1 MLLSS
6 NSPRTSPVRSN
17 STQLIGHPDVSVVPD
32 DAAHAARQIHEVLVQ
47 PLDQNAGNR
56 HQNAAGELR
65 VSEGE
70 ETNLAVFG
78 RTGVQITL
86 ALTVDLLHFRL
97 DGMGDKKGTLMMSL
111 GTKIERI

>member
-32 DAAHAARQIHEVLVQ
+32 DAAHAARKIHEVLVQ

-56 HQNAAGELR
+56 HQNAAGELQ
-65 VSEGE
+65 VSEGGGDKPCRIWE
-70 ETNLAVFG
+70 NGCA
-78 RTGVQITL
+78 
-86 ALTVDLLHFRL
+86 DNSRL
-97 DGMGDKKGTLMMSL
+97 DG
-111 GTKIERI
+111 